1 MQDQDWEIILLNK
14 EPNKQFKTRKNEQTE
29 NNTKNFQT
37 SAKKDEVVIKKPS
50 INFQQAMQQGR
61 MTNKMSQKE
70 LALKMG
76 VNINTIVNY
85 EKGKEIPT
93 NLFISKL
100 EKLFNVPLP
109 RIKACKTKTVE

>member
-1 MQDQDWEIILLNK
+1 MMQDQDWEIIILNK
-14 EPNKQFKTRKNEQTE
+14 ETNKQIKTRKNEQTE
-29 NNTKNFQT
+29 NNTK
-37 SAKKDEVVIKKPS
+37 DIVIKKPS

-61 MTNKMSQKE
+61 MTNKMTQKE

-109 RIKACKTKTVE
+109 RIKACKTKTKTVE